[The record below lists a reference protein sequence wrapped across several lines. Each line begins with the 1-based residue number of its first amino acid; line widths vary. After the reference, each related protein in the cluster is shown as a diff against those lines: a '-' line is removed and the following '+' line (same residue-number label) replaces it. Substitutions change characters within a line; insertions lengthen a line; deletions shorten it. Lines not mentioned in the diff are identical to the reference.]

1 MERSF
6 FMRNSAAMM
15 EMRMYMSMGMC
26 MCFCAV
32 VSYGDSDPHR

>member
-1 MERSF
+1 
-6 FMRNSAAMM
+6 MRNSAAMM

-32 VSYGDSDPHR
+32 VSHGDSDPHR

>member
-1 MERSF
+1 
-6 FMRNSAAMM
+6 MRNSAAMM